1 VPPLKKKK
9 AVVDPDT
16 RARQSLAAMEE
27 IQRAIKQK
35 IGTQALHDAVMGLP
49 DDKRRIVFEKMAK
62 LKELQTR
69 DRCRLF
75 FKDFVNEMWPGNI
88 PGPHFDEL
96 EKIFHRIDAGEP
108 VRAIVCLPPRF
119 GKALEINTKIPT
131 PSGFKRI
138 IDIQVGD
145 VVFGVNGKPTLVI
158 GKSDVFKD
166 RKLFKCSTSDG
177 YSVLADSQH
186 VWTVRKDR
194 KAKKWTDELTEA
206 IASRQAE
213 RIRVKQKELRP
224 PALPL
229 WQACEMPHRDMELDP
244 YVLGVW
250 LGDGGQHNN
259 TISKSAPDSEFMIPK
274 IRSRGVDITPHTGE
288 KGWTLRGWNEPL
300 RRLGLK
306 CNKHIPEEYL
316 FSSIEQRT
324 DLVNGLM
331 DTDGE
336 VRLDGCSV
344 FYTTSEQMAT
354 QFARIVNSLGKKA
367 SISRKKSFFEGRQY
381 KDCFAVCFY
390 MANSCSLPRKKV
402 RARDAERQI
411 HRMLFSEECG
421 TGDTVCIEVA
431 ASDGLFLC
439 GENFIPT
446 HNSERLSYL
455 FPAWYIGKH
464 PEKHIIQASNVKSLA
479 EDFGGKIRN
488 LVDSEDY
495 KKVFPGVS
503 LAADSSA
510 KGRWNT
516 NKGGRYFAVGAGG
529 TVVGRGAHLLIL
541 DDPISEQAIV
551 NQGAANQM
559 PSKEDFEKVYNW
571 FTSIRGRI
579 EPGGSIII
587 VMQRWAPFD
596 LVGRLMDDMKVKR
609 DGDQWEIIE
618 LPALL
623 EKTDENG
630 KQVLDADGQPSY
642 DSLWPQRW
650 PVSELL
656 KLKATLPSWK
666 WYAQYLQDPRSDES
680 AIIKREFWKIWG
692 QRSIRKQDGSIELGE
707 IDHNLPPPKCEYV
720 IQSWDTAYTANTRS
734 DYSACVTVG
743 VFTST
748 NEDGKSIYNVIVLD
762 AQKWKL
768 EYSDLKIKALEKYKQ
783 FQPDTCIIEAKAAGL
798 PLLNDMRKMGIPM
811 SDYTPTSRT
820 GDKLSRVN
828 AISDLFAS
836 GYIWIPA
843 RHWAEDL
850 IEEFALFPNGEH
862 DDLVDSMTQALL
874 RFRMGGFIQ
883 SKLDEEEEEYAPVDR
898 QYY

>member
-1 VPPLKKKK
+1 MPPLKKKK
-9 AVVDPDT
+9 AVVDPDM

-119 GKALEINTKIPT
+119 GKALEINTPIPT

-138 IDIQVGD
+138 VDLEVGD
-145 VVFGVNGKPTLVI
+145 FVFGVDGQPTRVI
-158 GKSDVFKD
+158 GKSQVFVD
-166 RKLFKCSTSDG
+166 RLLYRATTSDG
-177 YSVLADSQH
+177 YSVLSDENH
-186 VWTVRKDR
+186 VWTVRVDR
-194 KAKKWTDELTEA
+194 KSKKWSNRTSAWVSD
-206 IASRQAE
+206 RQNTRE
-213 RIRVKQKELRP
+213 SGVNGESRP
-224 PALPL
+224 PAIPSWGPIELP
-229 WQACEMPHRDMELDP
+229 ERELPIDP
-244 YVLGVW
+244 YVFGVW
-250 LGDGGQHNN
+250 IGDGNSCGN
-259 TISKSAPDSEFMIPK
+259 TITKCYPDAEFIIQK
-274 IRSRGVDITPHTGE
+274 IRERGVDATPHGDG
-288 KGWTLRGWNEPL
+288 KRWTLRGL
-300 RRLGLK
+300 RNVLHKTMQIR
-306 CNKHIPEEYL
+306 NKHIPDEYL
-316 FSSIEQRT
+316 FSSVRQRM
-324 DLVNGLM
+324 DLLNGLM

-336 VRLDGCSV
+336 VMKSGICLYHSTDRNIA
-344 FYTTSEQMAT
+344 EQVASL
-354 QFARIVNSLGKKA
+354 VHSLGVKA
-367 SISRKKSFFEGRQY
+367 SINTRKGVLNGVRYMDCHQVTFFMQ
-381 KDCFAVCFY
+381 DA
-390 MANSCSLPRKKV
+390 ASLPRK
-402 RARDAERQI
+402 RDRSRDAKKFSL
-411 HRMLFSEECG
+411 RMLYVEPYG
-421 TGDTVCIEVA
+421 RGDTVCIEVE

-439 GENFIPT
+439 GRNFIVT